1 MSQDFRLDNVGMV
14 NREKKISFKFNG
26 KKYFGFE
33 GDTIASALIANGV
46 HLVGRSFKYHR
57 PRGFFGVGVDEP
69 YAILQLDRNNE
80 RDPNI
85 RATEQEI
92 FEGLE
97 VKSVNCWPSVNFD
110 IGAINNFLKMFF
122 PAGFYYKTFMWPPSF
137 WYKIYE
143 PFIRMAAGFGEAS
156 IKHDK
161 ERYEHK
167 YEYCDLL
174 ITGSGP
180 SGLASAYAAA
190 KNGARVIL
198 AEDTL
203 ERQQVASQVG
213 LVMAMGPQCY
223 KDKERYPEGPW
234 CKEKDWVMFA
244 RYAGSRIKID
254 GGEMRLLNDDEVLA
268 TIDSP
273 EDILHEF

>member
-1 MSQDFRLDNVGMV
+1 M
-14 NREKKISFKFNG
+14 EKQQSSILKPNNK
-26 KKYFGFE
+26 
-33 GDTIASALIANGV
+33 
-46 HLVGRSFKYHR
+46 LVG
-57 PRGFFGVGVDEP
+57 
-69 YAILQLDRNNE
+69 
-80 RDPNI
+80 
-85 RATEQEI
+85 
-92 FEGLE
+92 
-97 VKSVNCWPSVNFD
+97 VKSSKTESPNLPRPTGWRMLVLPF
-110 IGAINNFLKMFF
+110 KMKE
-122 PAGFYYKTFMWPPSF
+122 KT
-137 WYKIYE
+137 K
-143 PFIRMAAGFGEAS
+143 GG
-156 IKHDK
+156 
-161 ERYEHK
+161 
-167 YEYCDLL
+167 
-174 ITGSGP
+174 
-180 SGLASAYAAA
+180 
-190 KNGARVIL
+190 VIL